1 MDKTSL
7 INEDLDDQKNEQAT
21 SSYTPI
27 LSPSSISN
35 TSRSI
40 QPSSIHQNRVFRDLI
55 TQNGRQAIQTTYP
68 YIKEQA
74 CALREPFRKEAK
86 QGSQLLQELCNETKE
101 FLPTHRQPETL
112 MDLLEFM
119 LDRDII
125 TKERMVDIDKI
136 MSFFPD
142 ISEKTD
148 RRTLT
153 RPYIFEGLW
162 KIVFLLEQD
171 GMFSDKKR
179 TFKQKLEHPRPGR
192 DISVSEY
199 LFKKINGG
207 NESGIA
213 DLMFTLSDKPEEKK
227 DEMPENQTRSPCDT
241 DYRMPTGEAI
251 LISSKYYQKEHGIN
265 KYDVNELITEAK
277 KEKSGGSGG
286 YKVDEFSI
294 IVLVKDKVAFKKI
307 LDATHE
313 KEVVNYL
320 SYKHILDV
328 SDLQE
333 GLTRLYFY
341 LKEKGINITNVR
353 ASAWYDKIS
362 ESKPYIL
369 SQLRFHQDYIVT
381 YTDSK
386 INEGGSKFIWGAVP
400 RSGKSFMVGGLI
412 AKRLPRYVILI
423 LGAISETKEQFI
435 KDVFKKYRELE
446 VYYKKN
452 EYDHIIDMQK
462 LNHNDRKT
470 KIEAAVMDTT
480 GHYIFVYSQELLRE
494 HIKNYDDYQST
505 IGQRPVLTFEIK
517 ELRSQKQAELIL
529 KKKSVDDIK
538 LKKSLLAT
546 EVERKKLLAKFEE
559 KENKELKKIEAEIEA
574 LDGTLLVRLMEPIFK
589 SEPYVFF
596 DEVQQGS
603 GYANVKNQQDGI
615 LHHLFPKGYLG
626 VTPKLVLV
634 TATYAKPL
642 LKYNENLNGE
652 PIHLI
657 SWSYENNNVR
667 MKQFDAHELSEF
679 IEDDKDRSKKLELLQ
694 TLVKEWEER
703 GMTRTKIAQ
712 QYMNYPE
719 LVLLSP
725 ETIKFD
731 NPLLIHQNSDKYS
744 DVHIGDI
751 NVNELFKK
759 NKTGFVHS
767 NYVDKLL
774 EYICHQYESLRIQYH
789 VNFRG
794 TDSRTKFHS
803 QLWFLPTTIRSDKED
818 IDTEVDGPNS
828 FADTAE
834 FLAKQICENSL
845 FEDFNVAIVHS
856 LKSKSRIEET
866 DERHTK
872 TGTIRRLSS
881 EKRIF
886 LCNHDDDK
894 NDIKTLLKEVEIQS
908 HNEHKSLIIL
918 TGKRLRL
925 GISLNCVDLA
935 IHLDPITSVDT
946 LYQSM
951 FRVLTERKGKERG
964 YVIDLLPHRAIKFVY
979 EICEYTG
986 DRKVTMERV
995 KQALYLFNVN
1005 FIRKLAL
1012 RPDHHGSSMYKKL
1025 MEAFHIDNTEKFI
1038 SYQDTIFNTR
1048 IDQIKRNFKK
1058 AISSLNTEEK
1068 SHIKKLMTKLLKFSK
1083 DKAPKGKT
1091 ETVKQGERPTRPPP
1105 DIDSDSDSES
1115 EQDTDELKS
1124 SDIESL
1130 FKKLT
1135 FLFSLFVLYHSN
1147 ATLPGFYYEY
1157 KNAINQPQFTHEAI
1171 ELCDEINIDLNTIHA
1186 CFVKYQLAMKKNEK
1200 KTGEPTE
1207 LDDES
1212 TVESKETK
1220 DIWQEMSSISIEQ
1233 IRSYMTKY
1241 ANLVENMYRVTPL
1254 TIQELFDTT
1263 QTHMEN
1269 NVISQKANTETDLFS
1284 STSSSISGSSISGS
1298 RSGSSS
1304 GGSSSSSSS
1313 RSGSISGSSELKE
1326 KLQLELNALIHQKS
1340 QLEKKRQLDE
1350 DEDSKDEAPQPT
1362 PEEILLQTQ
1371 IDKLKE
1377 QLRELDNP
1385 ISTKHAPRVLQPEI
1399 LEQKAVEANPGEK
1412 PREIKCQIGLKWDDM
1427 KKYAKSAGVDTKLN
1441 KDELCKAL
1449 SEKGPFIHRG
1459 ELVIVIYEPP
1469 KLAEKKGIRLTH
1481 KKRRTRRRKIRR
1493 SNLKSR

>member
-1 MDKTSL
+1 MDKTS
-7 INEDLDDQKNEQAT
+7 IVAV
-21 SSYTPI
+21 
-27 LSPSSISN
+27 
-35 TSRSI
+35 
-40 QPSSIHQNRVFRDLI
+40 QPSLVQNRIFRDLI
-55 TQNGRQAIQTTYP
+55 THNGRQDIQSTYP
-68 YIKEQA
+68 YLKEKS
-74 CALREPFRKEAK
+74 CALRESFKKEAK
-86 QGSQLLQELCNETKE
+86 FGIQLLQELCNETKE
-101 FLPTHRQPETL
+101 FLPTELQPDTL
-112 MDLLEFM
+112 KDLIKFILSH
-119 LDRDII
+119 DTDII
-125 TKERMVDIDKI
+125 TKDRMVDLDKL

-142 ISEKTD
+142 ISDKTK
-148 RRTLT
+148 RGTLT
-153 RPYIFEGLW
+153 RPYIFEALW

-171 GMFSDKKR
+171 GMFVGKKR

-192 DISVSEY
+192 DISVAEY
-199 LFKKINGG
+199 LSKKINGG

-213 DLMFTLSDKPEEKK
+213 DLMFTLSDKAEEKK
-227 DEMPENQTRSPCDT
+227 DEISKNQTRSPCDL
-241 DYRMPTGEAI
+241 DYRIPTGDAI

-265 KYDVNELITEAK
+265 KYDINELIVEATK
-277 KEKSGGSGG
+277 GNNDGIGG
-286 YKVDEFSI
+286 YNKDEFSI
-294 IVLVKDKVAFKKI
+294 IVLVKDKVAFKKV

-320 SYKHILDV
+320 SYKNILDV
-328 SDLQE
+328 SDLQDA
-333 GLTRLYFY
+333 LTRLYFY
-341 LKEKGINITNVR
+341 LKEKGINKSNVVE
-353 ASAWYDKIS
+353 SNWDENIP
-362 ESKPYIL
+362 ESKPFIL

-381 YTDSK
+381 YTDTK
-386 INEGGSKFIWGAVP
+386 INNGGSKFIWGAVP
-400 RSGKSFMVGGLI
+400 RSGKSYMVGGLI

-435 KDVFKKYRELE
+435 KDIFFEKYKDLS
-446 VYYKKN
+446 VYSKN
-452 EYDHIIDMQK
+452 IIDMQK
-462 LNHNDRKT
+462 LNHSERKT

-494 HIKNYDDYQST
+494 HIKNYDNYQST
-505 IGQRPVLTFEIK
+505 IGQRPVSTFEIK
-517 ELRSQKQAELIL
+517 ELRSQKQAEIIL
-529 KKKSVDDIK
+529 KKKSVDEIK
-538 LKKSLLAT
+538 LKKSLLV
-546 EVERKKLLAKFEE
+546 EVERKKLLSKLEE
-559 KENKELKKIEAEIEA
+559 QENKELKKIEDDIEE

-603 GYANVKNQQDGI
+603 GYTNVKNQQDGI
-615 LHHLFPKGYLG
+615 LHHLFPKGYQG
-626 VTPKLVLV
+626 ITPKLVLV

-642 LKYNENLNGE
+642 LKYNEGLNGE

-657 SWSYENNNVR
+657 TWSYENNNVR
-667 MKQFDAHELSEF
+667 MKQFDAYELSEF
-679 IEDDKDRSKKLELLQ
+679 IEDNQDRSKKLEILQ
-694 TLVKEWEER
+694 TLVKQWEER
-703 GMTRTKIAQ
+703 GMTRIKIAQ

-725 ETIKFD
+725 DTIKFD
-731 NPLLIHQNSDKYS
+731 NPLLIHQKSDKYS
-744 DVHIGDI
+744 GDVHIGDI

-767 NYVDKLL
+767 SYVDKLL
-774 EYICHQYESLRIQYH
+774 EYICNQYESLRIQYQ

-834 FLAKQICENSL
+834 YLAKQICANRWY
-845 FEDFNVAIVHS
+845 EDFNVAIVHS
-856 LKSKSRIEET
+856 LKSKSKT

-872 TGTIRRLSS
+872 TGTLRRLSS

-886 LCNHDDDK
+886 LCNNDDDK

-951 FRVLTERKGKERG
+951 FRVLTERKGKEHG

-995 KQALYLFNVN
+995 KKALYLFNVN

-1012 RPDHHGSSMYKKL
+1012 RPDHHGSAMYKKL
-1025 MEAFHIDNTEKFI
+1025 METFHIDNTDQFI
-1038 SYQDTIFNTR
+1038 TYQDTIFNKR

-1058 AISSLNTEEK
+1058 AISSLNTDEK
-1068 SHIKKLMTKLLKFSK
+1068 SYIKKLMTKLLKFSK
-1083 DKAPKGKT
+1083 DKATSKGKT
-1091 ETVKQGERPTRPPP
+1091 KTVKHGEIPTRPPP

-1115 EQDTDELKS
+1115 EQDNDELKS

-1135 FLFSLFVLYHSN
+1135 FLFSLFILYNSN

-1157 KNAINQPQFTHEAI
+1157 KNSINEPQFTKEAI
-1171 ELCDEINIDLNTIHA
+1171 ELCDEVNPELNTIHA
-1186 CFVKYQLAMKKNEK
+1186 CFVKYQLAMIKNDIKKK
-1200 KTGEPTE
+1200 KTDGEPDDEPDGE
-1207 LDDES
+1207 LEGES
-1212 TVESKETK
+1212 TVQPKDTR

-1233 IRSYMTKY
+1233 IRSYMIKY
-1241 ANLVENMYRVTPL
+1241 SNLVENMYRVTPL

-1269 NVISQKANTETDLFS
+1269 NVISQKAIIETDFF
-1284 STSSSISGSSISGS
+1284 T
-1298 RSGSSS
+1298 
-1304 GGSSSSSSS
+1304 SSSSSSS
-1313 RSGSISGSSELKE
+1313 SSSIETSELKE
-1326 KLQLELNALIHQKS
+1326 KLQLKLNNLVQQKNQS
-1340 QLEKKRQLDE
+1340 EKERQSG
-1350 DEDSKDEAPQPT
+1350 EDSKDEVPPN
-1362 PEEILLQTQ
+1362 EISLQSQ
-1371 IDKLKE
+1371 IYE
-1377 QLRELDNP
+1377 IVQQLRELD
-1385 ISTKHAPRVLQPEI
+1385 SKHASRVLQPEI
-1399 LEQKAVEANPGEK
+1399 LEEKAAEASPGV
-1412 PREIKCQIGLKWDDM
+1412 M
-1427 KKYAKSAGVDTKLN
+1427 
-1441 KDELCKAL
+1441 
-1449 SEKGPFIHRG
+1449 HRG
-1459 ELVIVIYEPP
+1459 EKVIYEPVKLP
-1469 KLAEKKGIRLTH
+1469 KKLGIRLSH
-1481 KKRRTRRRKIRR
+1481 KKRRTRRRKVRR
-1493 SNLKSR
+1493 SVHKK